1 MPKITDTFLEV
12 LDNPDSLDSNMKM
25 IKRFIIILYDR
36 TSSEDEVNAARK
48 VMFANKGRELDKIP
62 PTRDALVQHSRR
74 AILQASFVWHDML
87 KLQFCLFLHLQTG
100 AGKSSQVGQLN
111 GVQSGCC
118 YLQLSTLSQN
128 F

>member
-1 MPKITDTFLEV
+1 MPEITDTFLEV
-12 LDNPDSLDSNMKM
+12 LVNPESLDSNMKM
-25 IKRFIIILYDR
+25 IERFIIILYDR

-87 KLQFCLFLHLQTG
+87 KP
-100 AGKSSQVGQLN
+100 
-111 GVQSGCC
+111 
-118 YLQLSTLSQN
+118 QLSLPSPADWGWEKLQGGAVGWCPKWMLLPSVVHAISDL
-128 F
+128 